1 MDRPLSGHHL
11 GLSRSRGDHL
21 PRIDSEKTL
30 ARNDSDL
37 SSKCSSTKRQG
48 SDDVAQDLGVPV
60 LPASETTKGDLE
72 DGSPTLHSIDS
83 IPELSKARKIILGIV
98 VMFCLFI
105 SVSLILTVSA
115 DIQSMSS
122 NSVIL
127 TIPRMSRDL
136 GVSQLRAQWVAS
148 SYTLSYG
155 CSLLISGRLAD
166 IFGRRWLFLG
176 GMLIAVIF
184 TFISGAIKIFVPLC
198 IIRAIVGVGLA
209 VATPAAFGIVG
220 VNFRD
225 HKSRTI
231 AYGCMSMGNPVG
243 ASVAMI
249 VGGAMASAGGEGW
262 EYLYYVLG
270 GIALIPLVLGFFVIP
285 KDPKPEVPVDKR
297 VDWLGGFLIT
307 AALCFFTFSIT
318 ESGIAKSGWRTP
330 YIVALLV
337 VSIVLLGAF
346 GFWERYIERH
356 TSLPPIVKMSMLS
369 RNGFGLTKVCLTAFL
384 PFIAI
389 AGWIYLVSLYYQDY
403 KNYTPF
409 NSALHSLP
417 ASLCGVIAAVA
428 VMWVVPRFRAPHILA
443 VGGILSGAAC
453 ILYAAEPVGTS
464 YWAMEFIACCCLPF
478 GADMTVAV
486 GSILMSNMSGDDEQ
500 SVAGALFQTSVQIGQ
515 ALGTCVTSLI
525 VSEVQ
530 TNTGDLLQGIRA
542 AFYFCSAFPW
552 AIAIFAFFGLR
563 KIGLAKDVGYAGA
576 AH

>member
-1 MDRPLSGHHL
+1 
-11 GLSRSRGDHL
+11 
-21 PRIDSEKTL
+21 
-30 ARNDSDL
+30 
-37 SSKCSSTKRQG
+37 
-48 SDDVAQDLGVPV
+48 
-60 LPASETTKGDLE
+60 
-72 DGSPTLHSIDS
+72 
-83 IPELSKARKIILGIV
+83 
-98 VMFCLFI
+98 
-105 SVSLILTVSA
+105 
-115 DIQSMSS
+115 MSS

-176 GMLIAVIF
+176 GMLTAVIF
-184 TFISGAIKIFVPLC
+184 TFLSGAVKIFIPLC
-198 IIRAIVGVGLA
+198 VIRAIVGVGLA

-225 HKSRTI
+225 QKSRTI
-231 AYGCMSMGNPVG
+231 AYGSMSMGNPVG

-249 VGGAMASAGGEGW
+249 VGGAMASAGGSGW

-270 GIALIPLVLGFFVIP
+270 GIALVPLVLGFFVIP
-285 KDPKPEVPVDKR
+285 KDPQPEGPVDKR
-297 VDWLGGFLIT
+297 VDWFGGFLIT

-318 ESGIAKSGWRTP
+318 ESGIAESGWRTP

-337 VSIVLLGAF
+337 ISILLLVAF
-346 GFWERYIERH
+346 GFWERYIENH

-384 PFIAI
+384 PFISI

-403 KNYTPF
+403 KRYSPF
-409 NSALHSLP
+409 GSALHSLP

-453 ILYAAEPVGTS
+453 ILYAAEPAGTS

-486 GSILMSNMSGDDEQ
+486 GSILMSNMSHDDEQ

-525 VSEVQ
+525 VSEVHA
-530 TNTGDLLQGIRA
+530 NTGDLLQGVRA

-552 AIAIFAFFGLR
+552 AIATFAVFGLR
-563 KIGLAKDVGYAGA
+563 KIGLAKDVGLGRAS
-576 AH
+576 H

>member
-1 MDRPLSGHHL
+1 
-11 GLSRSRGDHL
+11 
-21 PRIDSEKTL
+21 
-30 ARNDSDL
+30 
-37 SSKCSSTKRQG
+37 
-48 SDDVAQDLGVPV
+48 
-60 LPASETTKGDLE
+60 
-72 DGSPTLHSIDS
+72 
-83 IPELSKARKIILGIV
+83 
-98 VMFCLFI
+98 
-105 SVSLILTVSA
+105 
-115 DIQSMSS
+115 MSS

-176 GMLIAVIF
+176 GMLTAVIF
-184 TFISGAIKIFVPLC
+184 TFISGAVKVFVPLC

-209 VATPAAFGIVG
+209 LATPAAFGIVG
-220 VNFRD
+220 INFRD
-225 HKSRTI
+225 PKSRTI
-231 AYGCMSMGNPVG
+231 AYGSMSMGNPVG

-249 VGGAMASAGGEGW
+249 VGGAMASAGGSGW
-262 EYLYYVLG
+262 AYLYYVLG

-285 KDPKPEVPVDKR
+285 KDPQPDRPIDKR
-297 VDWLGGFLIT
+297 VDWFGGFLIT
-307 AALCFFTFSIT
+307 AALCLFTFSIT
-318 ESGIAKSGWRTP
+318 ESGISKKGWRTP
-330 YIVALLV
+330 YIITLLV
-337 VSIVLLGAF
+337 VSIVLLVAF
-346 GFWERYIERH
+346 GVWERYIEKH

-403 KNYTPF
+403 KHYSPF
-409 NSALHSLP
+409 GSALHSLP

-453 ILYAAEPVGTS
+453 LLYAAEPVDTT

-486 GSILMSNMSGDDEQ
+486 GSILMSNMSRDDEQ

-525 VSEVQ
+525 VSEVHR
-530 TNTGDLLQGIRA
+530 NSGDLLQGIRA
-542 AFYFCSAFPW
+542 AFYFCAAFPW
-552 AIAIFAFFGLR
+552 AIAIFAVFGLR
-563 KIGLAKDVGYAGA
+563 KIGLAKDVGHGRA